1 MWLDTLCAKKIKI
14 DKKALFEQVCLS
26 EWQSHERSVLQRLE
40 CNIRLSVFFN
50 VKNLICLWRPL
61 KFDSSGKKKKKKEW
75 NKCSL
80 HFLWIFEGESPLS
93 AIKRISNIS

>member
-1 MWLDTLCAKKIKI
+1 MWLETLCAKKIKI

-26 EWQSHERSVLQRLE
+26 EWQSHERSVFQRLE
-40 CNIRLSVFFN
+40 RNIRLSVFFN
-50 VKNLICLWRPL
+50 VKNLICLWRTL
-61 KFDSSGKKKKKKEW
+61 KFDSSGKKKKK
-75 NKCSL
+75 NKCNL

>member
-1 MWLDTLCAKKIKI
+1 MWLETLCAKKIKI

-26 EWQSHERSVLQRLE
+26 EWQSHERSVFQRLE

-61 KFDSSGKKKKKKEW
+61 KVDSSGGGGEEW
-75 NKCSL
+75 NKCNL